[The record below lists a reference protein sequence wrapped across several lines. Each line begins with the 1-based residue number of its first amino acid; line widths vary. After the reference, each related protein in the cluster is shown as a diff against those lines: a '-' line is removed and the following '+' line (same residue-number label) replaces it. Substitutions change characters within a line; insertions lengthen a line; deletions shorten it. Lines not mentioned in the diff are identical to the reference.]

1 MTQSIQSIQLKIT
14 ANLVGGKQLVR
25 LVVCHYRGKQNRLVN
40 HIFHFHAYHLSQLYL

>member
-25 LVVCHYRGKQNRLVN
+25 LVVCHYRGKQNRLV
-40 HIFHFHAYHLSQLYL
+40 HPISHFHAYQLNQFYL